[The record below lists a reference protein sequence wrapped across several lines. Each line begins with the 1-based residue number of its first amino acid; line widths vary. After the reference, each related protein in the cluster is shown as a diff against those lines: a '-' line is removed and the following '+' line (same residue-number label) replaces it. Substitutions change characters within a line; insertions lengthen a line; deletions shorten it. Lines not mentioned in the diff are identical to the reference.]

1 MPSGGLSRAGGRA
14 KKAQI
19 TGITKVTQ
27 ITETTNETAFD
38 RQKVRNRGCP
48 SQRDRKPGAFC
59 AAGSRAASFGVA
71 SCACSCATS

>member
-27 ITETTNETAFD
+27 ITDATNETTFY
-38 RQKVRNRGCP
+38 RQKVRSHECP
-48 SQRDRKPGAFC
+48 SRRDRKPGACC

-71 SCACSCATS
+71 SCACSC